1 MSAIPPLVLS
11 LPHILIYLSS
21 YTVSYFTITHKL
33 YLYDKKDPVALFLFA
48 LTFAFASHTLLL
60 LFIDGAAPSLLPA
73 PSRRVLWH
81 VDVYM
86 QLCLVGF
93 FVPVYASWTVVKQ
106 SRPMWSVKRR
116 LAASCA
122 LALALEVVAARIA
135 ARLPSPPPLPPPDA
149 LAEENAWEAAAA
161 TLRAWWP
168 PGAMVRRL
176 SVLGVLLNAPLSGYG
191 SVHLPHSLMDAFAVP
206 VRARDVD
213 ELARRVKD
221 TEALARDAESRGGS
235 TGEKTS
241 LRRRGGGGAPG
252 TSSGFAADA
261 SRLWHLHALLTS
273 ELDDLRRAAK
283 RYDSRGTLRGR
294 VWNAAGCALSVVGV
308 VKFCLALYKFVLARA
323 PGRDLASRVA
333 DVIDPSSRAEASS
346 SSGGVRQMLSLLY
359 VGFVSANSLRG
370 FLKTLSKFVAF
381 ASSASSS
388 SSSSASSAAASRG
401 KPGGDHALMV
411 LLLAMLTGTY
421 LLTSTVLLRAKLPE
435 HARGNATAVLG
446 MSDARGVALLHRFFD
461 GLYVLGALGGL
472 GSLRLSS
479 HAHAGSMDDDATG
492 IESSFNV

>member
-241 LRRRGGGGAPG
+241 LRRRGGGGSTRHILRVCGRRIAALAP
-252 TSSGFAADA
+252 S
-261 SRLWHLHALLTS
+261 
-273 ELDDLRRAAK
+273 RAAHV
-283 RYDSRGTLRGR
+283 RARRSQTCGEALRLARHSARSRVECRGMCTQRRGR
-294 VWNAAGCALSVVGV
+294 REILLGV
-308 VKFCLALYKFVLARA
+308 VQVCAC
-323 PGRDLASRVA
+323 
-333 DVIDPSSRAEASS
+333 
-346 SSGGVRQMLSLLY
+346 
-359 VGFVSANSLRG
+359 
-370 FLKTLSKFVAF
+370 
-381 ASSASSS
+381 
-388 SSSSASSAAASRG
+388 
-401 KPGGDHALMV
+401 
-411 LLLAMLTGTY
+411 
-421 LLTSTVLLRAKLPE
+421 TST
-435 HARGNATAVLG
+435 
-446 MSDARGVALLHRFFD
+446 
-461 GLYVLGALGGL
+461 
-472 GSLRLSS
+472 GS
-479 HAHAGSMDDDATG
+479 
-492 IESSFNV
+492 